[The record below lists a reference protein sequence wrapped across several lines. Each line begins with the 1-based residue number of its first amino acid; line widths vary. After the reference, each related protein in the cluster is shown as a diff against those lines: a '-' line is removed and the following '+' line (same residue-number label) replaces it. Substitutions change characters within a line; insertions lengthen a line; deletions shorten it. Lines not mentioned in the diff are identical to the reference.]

1 MQSRSHQSSRILFRL
16 RWNNTFLYSPRT
28 AKCLQYVSAFQK
40 QNIFSCKFRPNSAID
55 GGILSAIAQDPS
67 SDLQQLMRPLDAWR
81 MSLPAQ
87 LQIANGSPNGD
98 IYYIELQGTSYRYEA
113 TICRLLQR
121 HLRGVD
127 AARSDWAKQRLRSAM
142 FELDAITGRMLANGM
157 LAKVPIS
164 L

>member
-1 MQSRSHQSSRILFRL
+1 M
-16 RWNNTFLYSPRT
+16 
-28 AKCLQYVSAFQK
+28 
-40 QNIFSCKFRPNSAID
+40 
-55 GGILSAIAQDPS
+55 SAIAQDPS